1 MVDRHANSG
10 YQMTAYQPT
19 NRWDKTQTRTHGNV
33 ICPLCGHISWIFI
46 GNLFKNCR
54 GFTMICLTSPRI
66 PMMIPEFPISAGCSK
81 APSLK
86 GGKPVKIHCR
96 EGDVLCILAAA
107 QKGQLSNQ
115 LPKCNVSPPRM
126 VSQNPGTLVNPQ
138 DSS

>member
-1 MVDRHANSG
+1 MDFHWKLVQELS
-10 YQMTAYQPT
+10 
-19 NRWDKTQTRTHGNV
+19 
-33 ICPLCGHISWIFI
+33 C
-46 GNLFKNCR
+46 
-54 GFTMICLTSPRI
+54 FTMICLTSPRI
-66 PMMIPEFPISAGCSK
+66 PMMIPEFPISAGCSE

-126 VSQNPGTLVNPQ
+126 VSQNPGTLVNPKIARKCMCIP
-138 DSS
+138 SNMVYNRS